1 MNYVLLGLSIVLALI
16 VLRQKILLERLRR
29 ENKDQEFRIRLRDEA
44 YNHLLKIY
52 HKDELVGVSLE
63 KFNILRIPCQSC
75 GKVTEVSSGS
85 LHIDGIPKCWNC
97 GKPIAI
103 FMKENNDEEEQKDT
117 VAGDATDDSA
127 AS

>member
-1 MNYVLLGLSIVLALI
+1 MNED
-16 VLRQKILLERLRR
+16 KP
-29 ENKDQEFRIRLRDEA
+29 
-44 YNHLLKIY
+44 
-52 HKDELVGVSLE
+52 VGVSID
-63 KFNILRIPCQSC
+63 KYSILRIPCQSC
-75 GKVTEVSSGS
+75 GKCTEVSSGY
-85 LHIDGIPKCWNC
+85 LHMEGIPKCWNC